1 MIKYFVLLL
10 IPLLVNCS
18 FDTRSGIWTENKDIA
33 KIDENIS
40 KVFKKKTIIK
50 KEFNSDLKI
59 ETNFSADLKNDKNE
73 LANNLGIDIFDHEI
87 KKISKFKFSKI
98 ENFDYFEP
106 ELIADENTFAFFD
119 DKGNLIKFNDNLKTI
134 WKKNYYTKQEKK
146 MKPILTLYK
155 HDKYL
160 IVVDT
165 ISKFYVVNYDT
176 GNLIWSKK
184 NRNPFN
190 SQIKIFRDKIFTIDM
205 NNILRCFSLKN
216 GDELWNFKSENTFL
230 KSNKRSS
237 IVVINNNVYFNNSVG
252 DIIALSTSDGSVI
265 WQMPTQSSDVYE
277 NSFSLIN
284 SDLVA
289 KDNDL
294 FFSNNRNEFYSMNL
308 SNGLINWK
316 QEINSIV
323 RPIIYNNLILTFS
336 NEGYFF
342 VIDKNNGN
350 IIRITD
356 VFDVFED
363 NKRKKINPIGFIAGT
378 KKIILSLNN
387 GRLLIIDILTGKT
400 EKISKIDNE
409 KISRPFIFDKKIML
423 VKNNSIIRLN

>member
-10 IPLLVNCS
+10 LPLLVNCS

-59 ETNFSADLKNDKNE
+59 ETNFSADPKNDKND

-98 ENFDYFEP
+98 ENFDYFES

-155 HDKYL
+155 HNKYL

-252 DIIALSTSDGSVI
+252 DIIALRTSDGSVL

-356 VFDVFED
+356 VFDVFD
-363 NKRKKINPIGFIAGT
+363 NNKRKKINPIGFIAGT

>member
-10 IPLLVNCS
+10 LPLLVNCS

-59 ETNFSADLKNDKNE
+59 ETNFSADPKNVKND

-184 NRNPFN
+184 NKNPFN

-205 NNILRCFSLKN
+205 NNILRSFSLKN

-252 DIIALSTSDGSVI
+252 DIIALSTSDGSVL

>member
-10 IPLLVNCS
+10 LPLLVNCS

-59 ETNFSADLKNDKNE
+59 ETNFSADPKNVKND

-205 NNILRCFSLKN
+205 NNILRSFSLKN

-252 DIIALSTSDGSVI
+252 DIIALSTSDGSVL

-356 VFDVFED
+356 VFDVFEN